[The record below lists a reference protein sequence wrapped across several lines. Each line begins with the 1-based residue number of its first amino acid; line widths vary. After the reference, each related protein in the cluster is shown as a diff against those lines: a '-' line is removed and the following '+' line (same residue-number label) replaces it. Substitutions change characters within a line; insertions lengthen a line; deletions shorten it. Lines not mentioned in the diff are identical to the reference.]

1 MSPRGGRRGEK
12 RGCATQQTGKDPLV
26 AALQTAS
33 GPNVSVDLTSVE
45 EPRTPMNAPKI
56 LRELSN
62 KFGDKIIKQKSCRWP
77 AAVDE
82 QGHEQLIEP
91 LSQPLII

>member
-33 GPNVSVDLTSVE
+33 GSNVSVDLTSVE
-45 EPRTPMNAPKI
+45 ERRTPIKAPWI

-62 KFGDKIIKQKSCRWP
+62 TFGDRIKKLQMVCS
-77 AAVDE
+77 
-82 QGHEQLIEP
+82 
-91 LSQPLII
+91 S